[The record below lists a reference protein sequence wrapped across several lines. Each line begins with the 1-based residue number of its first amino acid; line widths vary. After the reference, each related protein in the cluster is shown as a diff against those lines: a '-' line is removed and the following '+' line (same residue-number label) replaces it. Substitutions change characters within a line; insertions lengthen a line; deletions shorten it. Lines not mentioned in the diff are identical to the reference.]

1 MEKKNRP
8 DQNGWLGFIYF
19 IGDLRAN
26 LRQDSLFVVAFFM
39 RQQNKGDENR
49 STVRREIY
57 IKRFYDFCTMKTG
70 RKEKRKGL
78 KDKKSVLYCKCK
90 KNLPFVKVAGSDLF
104 TS

>member
-26 LRQDSLFVVAFFM
+26 LRQDSLLVVAFFM
-39 RQQNKGDENR
+39 RQQNKGDENK

-57 IKRFYDFCTMKTG
+57 IKRFYDFRTMKTG